1 MENTQLGTTIEQSEK
16 LIKAGLS
23 HDTADLHYN
32 NASHRGPNYEEIMS
46 LSNYPYTRALQL
58 YQDTGFTENLF
69 FKCIPAWSISKLW
82 DILHENSVN
91 TTPSS
96 TTMNSE
102 RLLEFLVNKVI
113 YSINCGYIDKTFL
126 AHK

>member
-23 HDTADLHYN
+23 LDTADLHYN
-32 NASHRGPNYEEIMS
+32 NASHRVQNYEEVIA
-46 LSNYPYTRALQL
+46 LSNCPYTKALQL
-58 YQDTGFTENLF
+58 YQNMELTESLF

-82 DILHENSVN
+82 DILHENRVN

-126 AHK
+126 AH